1 MGYGK
6 WQAQM
11 QLWCGAVIVFGLV
24 LIGGAFE
31 ATSAGVQALFAIL
44 DGPGPISYE
53 PALRFALALMGAVT
67 LGWGATVLAVV
78 RGTGEMPG
86 AQSLALWRGITMAIL
101 LWYVIDSALS
111 VATGFWLNAVSNTLL
126 IGWYLLLMKRHPA
139 RARQGQVVR
148 A

>member
-1 MGYGK
+1 MDNGK

-24 LIGGAFE
+24 LIGGAFD
-31 ATSAGVQALFAIL
+31 ASSAGVHALFAIL

-78 RGTGEMPG
+78 RGIGELPD
-86 AQSLALWRGITMAIL
+86 AAALALWRGITAALL
-101 LWYVIDSALS
+101 LWYVIDSTLS
-111 VATGFWLNAVSNTLL
+111 VATGFWRNAVSNTVL
-126 IGWYLLLMKRHPA
+126 IGWYLLIVSRHPA
-139 RARQGQVVR
+139 RARQGQVARV
-148 A
+148 